1 MSKVLFIL
9 GHDADLNLNAE
20 REVVAG
26 AMGADNMLILDGCTR
41 TALVDR
47 LPAMQALYR
56 IVHYSGHGSLDML
69 LKKHVT
75 QLLEQHPEQQPVPL
89 SQAAIGFACVDAV
102 RQLLRDDAPLSVQ
115 MPFVTSQTLTREMLE
130 AFEAGVTLCREAG
143 SGGEAY
149 EIVKPDGF
157 AQILAAGGD
166 NIQCVLLNCCVG
178 RLQAEAFLATGH
190 IQHVIC
196 VRGRIRDDA
205 ALEYARAFY
214 QCIAQDWT
222 IERAHAYA
230 CAALQLRFS
239 KSERTLAVEDDG
251 GMPQLSSRPTTQP
264 PPPDE
269 ELYEFEIDITMPVDD
284 IKTKDRLENYLHRSL
299 KSAGL
304 PIRKEDLEVTELG
317 TEWQII
323 LLQRPDF
330 VISWSQ
336 GKRLEAELRRKYE
349 ANGMEVDFQLMS
361 IKAGSVV
368 LTFTSSFATLS
379 LVKDTPLPSL
389 DGMQVVTVAQR
400 RLHASLRGSASV
412 FSRLAASASKLDL
425 VIALPKRTGNAM
437 PENSLAEVG
446 EEDGIM
452 VTPKTMDPAATA
464 QPSSSVSGTVPDSAS
479 VLADALEKIRRG
491 DTAVELRGACSDILP
506 PRGTR
511 CAYYTAFAV
520 HTCTRPTDYACLANA
535 NRNTHCAVLRT
546 DGGEH
551 TSRAP
556 TTRAPRVPQGFGI
569 RSATRGPRSWP
580 PRSRPTR
587 PSPRWTSA
595 VRAAAPSL
603 SPCTLGG
610 ACGAPPER
618 APHAPSP
625 RPRPVR
631 PACRRQ

>member
-9 GHDADLNLNAE
+9 GHDTGLSLNAE
-20 REVVAG
+20 REVVTG

-56 IVHYSGHGSLDML
+56 IVHYSGHGSLDMM

-75 QLLEQHPEQQPVPL
+75 QLLQQHPEQQPVPL
-89 SQAAIGFACVDAV
+89 SQAAIGAACVHAM
-102 RQLLRDDAPLSVQ
+102 RQLLRDDAPLSVP
-115 MPFVTSQTLTREMLE
+115 MPFVTSHTLTREMLE
-130 AFEAGVTLCREAG
+130 TFEAGVTLRREAG
-143 SGGEAY
+143 TGGEAY

-157 AQILAAGGD
+157 AQILAAGCD

-178 RLQAEAFLATGH
+178 RLQAEEFLATGR

-214 QCIAQDWT
+214 QCIAEDWT
-222 IERAHAYA
+222 IERAHAFA

-239 KSERTLAVEDDG
+239 KLERTLAVEDDG
-251 GMPQLSSRPTTQP
+251 GMPQLSSRPTTQL

-284 IKTKDRLENYLHRSL
+284 LTTKGRLENYLHSSL

-304 PIRKEDLEVTELG
+304 PIRKEDLEVTDIG
-317 TEWQII
+317 AEWQII
-323 LLQRPDF
+323 LLERPDF

-349 ANGMEVDFQLMS
+349 AKGVEVDFQLLS

-368 LTFTSSFATLS
+368 LTFTSSLATLS
-379 LVKDTPLPSL
+379 LVKDTWPLSSL
-389 DGMQVVTVAQR
+389 DGMQVVTIAQR
-400 RLHASLRGSASV
+400 RLHASLRGSASA

-491 DTAVELRGACSDILP
+491 DTAVELRGACSDTLP

-511 CAYYTAFAV
+511 CAY
-520 HTCTRPTDYACLANA
+520 
-535 NRNTHCAVLRT
+535 
-546 DGGEH
+546 
-551 TSRAP
+551 
-556 TTRAPRVPQGFGI
+556 
-569 RSATRGPRSWP
+569 
-580 PRSRPTR
+580 
-587 PSPRWTSA
+587 
-595 VRAAAPSL
+595 
-603 SPCTLGG
+603 
-610 ACGAPPER
+610 
-618 APHAPSP
+618 
-625 RPRPVR
+625 
-631 PACRRQ
+631 